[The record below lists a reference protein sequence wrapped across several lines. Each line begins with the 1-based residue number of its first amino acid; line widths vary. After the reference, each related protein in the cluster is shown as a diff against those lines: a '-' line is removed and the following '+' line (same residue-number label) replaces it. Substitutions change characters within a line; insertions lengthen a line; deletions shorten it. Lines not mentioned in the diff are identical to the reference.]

1 MRKCKL
7 NILNI
12 KNGVDILCTKKNE
25 GQMGMHHDMSK
36 KSDWIMKKVIWE
48 QLDDDAKKQYL
59 LRKLDEKIL
68 KKEFKVK
75 LAEHKIETLRLLKV
89 WIER

>member
-1 MRKCKL
+1 MFSLL

-12 KNGVDILCTKKNE
+12 KVSDTNMNE
-25 GQMGMHHDMSK
+25 RSHEQMGMHHDMGK
-36 KSDWIMKKVIWE
+36 KGNWILKKMMWE
-48 QLDDDAKKQYL
+48 KLDDDAKKQYL
-59 LRKLDEKIL
+59 LRKLDERIM

-75 LAEHKIETLRLLKV
+75 LVQHKMETLRLLKG